1 MRFPMQQLNRESVE
15 TRRRFFTDGLDED
28 EWVVFHGTSGFNAE
42 SIERDGF
49 DSVSGK
55 ALLAEILRVMTV
67 FKKMR
72 WLGQDGGGYP
82 VLKAFSY
89 GYDFHASGRSP
100 LFFAETSMRALL
112 YSTRDFAGGEKLR
125 AIRRAMH
132 DLEAYLNDFALRQQ
146 HLDLMQAEFDCLSAN
161 NASEADLE
169 LKRPAMVDQAWLKQ
183 ELEVLSEIRRSADD
197 AFVRHNHGLVY
208 ALRMTSDDVA
218 SLRWNPAMGVEAN
231 ALVSPSKIIGKVV
244 VPQDYELLQPSRT
257 CNDPDHVAC
266 GLIAALRSKRQ
277 RSLGD
282 C

>member
-1 MRFPMQQLNRESVE
+1 MQQLNRESVE

-183 ELEVLSEIRRSADD
+183 ELEDLSEIRRSADD

>member
-1 MRFPMQQLNRESVE
+1 MQQLNRESVE

-132 DLEAYLNDFALRQQ
+132 DLEAYLNDSALRQQ

-183 ELEVLSEIRRSADD
+183 ELENLSEIRRSADD
-197 AFVRHNHGLVY
+197 AFVRHDHGLVY

>member
-1 MRFPMQQLNRESVE
+1 MQQLNRESVE

>member
-1 MRFPMQQLNRESVE
+1 MRFPMQQLNRESVK

-55 ALLAEILRVMTV
+55 ALLAKILRVMTV
-67 FKKMR
+67 FKKMK

-89 GYDFHASGRSP
+89 GYDFRASGRSP

-125 AIRRAMH
+125 AIRRAMD
-132 DLEAYLNDFALRQQ
+132 DLEAYLNDSALRQQ

-161 NASEADLE
+161 NASKADLE

-183 ELEVLSEIRRSADD
+183 ELEDLSEIRRSADD
-197 AFVRHNHGLVY
+197 AFARHDHGLVY

-231 ALVSPSKIIGKVV
+231 TLVSPSKIIGKVV

-257 CNDPDHVAC
+257 CDDPDHVAC

>member
-183 ELEVLSEIRRSADD
+183 ELEDLSEIRRSADD